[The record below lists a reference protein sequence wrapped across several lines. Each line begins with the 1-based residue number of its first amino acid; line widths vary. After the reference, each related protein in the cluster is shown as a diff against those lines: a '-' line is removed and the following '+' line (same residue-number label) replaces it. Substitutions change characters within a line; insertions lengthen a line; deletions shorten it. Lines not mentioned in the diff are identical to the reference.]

1 MGPPPFVTFSKNV
14 FLPATMV
21 CRDTCDYCTFRQDPR
36 SGLLMKPSDV
46 EAVLRDSGG
55 ATEALFV
62 TGQSPETHLAFRER
76 LRALGH
82 GSLVDYVVELCER
95 ALALGLLPH
104 SNLGVLEEDE
114 MARLAEVNVS
124 MGLMLECIDPLPCHR
139 RAPSKAPAER
149 LRTIEV
155 AGHLRVPFTTGIL
168 VGIGET
174 REQRVRSLEA
184 IATLHRKH
192 GHIQEVI
199 VQPFHPKVDTEM
211 AGYPPAP
218 FDAVADAVAL
228 ARRILPP
235 EVAVQIPPNLA
246 PVEMVR
252 HGASDLGGIS
262 TRTIDYVSPEAPW
275 PAEEELRR
283 QLAPVPLRERLC
295 IYPRYVEMGWYSDTV
310 AAVVEG
316 LADGEGFR
324 RVPEAEAAS
333 SVRVGGSKAQS

>member
-1 MGPPPFVTFSKNV
+1 MVLPPFVTFSKNL
-14 FLPATMV
+14 FLPVTMV
-21 CRDTCDYCTFRQDPR
+21 CRDTCDYCIFRQDPR
-36 SGLLMKPSDV
+36 NGLLMSPDDV
-46 EAVLRDSGG
+46 EAVLRDPDG

-62 TGQSPETHLAFRER
+62 TGQSPENHPVFRER

-82 GSLVDYVVELCER
+82 ENLVGYVAELCER

-104 SNLGVLEEDE
+104 SNLGVLEEEE
-114 MARLAEVNVS
+114 MAQLAEVNGS

-139 RAPSKAPAER
+139 RAPSKSPAER
-149 LRTIEV
+149 LRTIES
-155 AGHLRVPFTTGIL
+155 AGRLRVPFTTGIL

-174 REQRVRSLEA
+174 REQRIRALEA
-184 IATLHRKH
+184 IAALHRRF

-199 VQPFHPKVDTEM
+199 IQPFHPKAGTEM
-211 AGYPPAP
+211 AARPPAP
-218 FDAVADAVAL
+218 LDEVADAVAM

-252 HGASDLGGIS
+252 HGANDLGGIS
-262 TRTIDYVSPEAPW
+262 TRTIDYISPEAPW

-283 QLAPVPLRERLC
+283 RLAPVPLRERLC
-295 IYPRYVEMGWYSDTV
+295 IYPRYVRMGWYSDTV

-316 LADGEGFR
+316 LADDEGFR
-324 RVPEAEAAS
+324 RAPPPLSRRAALAGAS
-333 SVRVGGSKAQS
+333 P